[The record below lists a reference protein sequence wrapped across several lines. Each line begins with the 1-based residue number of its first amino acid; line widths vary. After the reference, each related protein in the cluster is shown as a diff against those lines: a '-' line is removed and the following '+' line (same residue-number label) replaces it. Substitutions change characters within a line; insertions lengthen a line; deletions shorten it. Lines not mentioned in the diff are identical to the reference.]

1 MARITK
7 EAEQINTLCWSYGF
21 DPETVHDLT
30 KAFLEGSKF
39 GYAIL
44 QGSQSNIYAETDTII
59 EKQTKRI
66 QFLKLMAKKGVRYLN
81 KQKAFIYEVLRN
93 PWMWDKINYLL
104 DCMEEFDEEG
114 NGKLY
119 KSILVNTYFKY
130 HSTWKVANIEGVSEG
145 VIQYRKKEA
154 IILLGILIWIYC
166 DIREKEDVAKGVIK
180 RMHNC

>member
-1 MARITK
+1 MESAPNVARKLKLTSALLITSSPN
-7 EAEQINTLCWSYGF
+7 IMVVLMTSGILFLC
-21 DPETVHDLT
+21 VKLV
-30 KAFLEGSKF
+30 
-39 GYAIL
+39 
-44 QGSQSNIYAETDTII
+44 TDTII

-66 QFLKLMAKKGVRYLN
+66 QFLKLMAKKGVRNLN
-81 KQKAFIYEVLRN
+81 KQKAFIYEVLRS

-104 DCMEEFDEEG
+104 DCMEEFDEDG